1 MSALPEGWVE
11 TSLGEV
17 THYASGKIPVS
28 EVDLDNYISTENL
41 LAGKLGV
48 TQAATIPK
56 VSKVNAFA
64 AGDTLF
70 SNIRTYFKKVWYS
83 DKSGGASN
91 DVLVFRPVDEEQ
103 LDKKYLYYL
112 ISNDGFIDYTVITA
126 KGTKMPRGD
135 KGAIKQYPLS
145 LPPLLEQKSIA
156 DMLSSFDDKIELL
169 REQNKTLETLAQT
182 IFKEW
187 FVNFN
192 YPDATGEMVDSEL
205 GEIPKGWRVSGI
217 RDLVEH
223 VKKNIKPFDY
233 PEKEYRHFSLPAFD
247 SGKRPEL
254 HCGNE
259 ISSNKYLVVDQ
270 SFLVSKLNPGTPR
283 VWTVLKPHEDSICST
298 EFQVIKPKHFG
309 FFGFVYGAL
318 TSYALRRELSAR
330 AHGTSSSHQR
340 VNPADILDA
349 PVAIPSNDLIV
360 NYSEIVNELL
370 EKIDNN
376 LQQVSSLSKTRDA
389 LLPKLMSGKVRV

>member
-1 MSALPEGWVE
+1 MSNLLEGWVK
-11 TSLGEV
+11 TTLGTV
-17 THYASGKIPVS
+17 AYYVSNKMPVS

-41 LAGKLGV
+41 LADKMGV

-112 ISNDGFIDYTVITA
+112 ISNDGFIDYTVTTA

-135 KGAIKQYPLS
+135 KDAIKQYPLS
-145 LPPLLEQKSIA
+145 LPPLPEQKAIA
-156 DMLSSFDDKIELL
+156 GMLSAFDEKIELL

-192 YPDATGEMVDSEL
+192 YPDATGDMVESEL
-205 GEIPKGWRVSGI
+205 GEIPKGWRVGVI
-217 RDLVEH
+217 GDLFELH
-223 VKKNIKPFDY
+223 RGFDLPKKNRKEGAY
-233 PEKEYRHFSLPAFD
+233 SVYAAGGYHGQHKEYKMEPPGIITGR
-247 SGKRPEL
+247 SG
-254 HCGNE
+254 
-259 ISSNKYLVVDQ
+259 
-270 SFLVSKLNPGTPR
+270 
-283 VWTVLKPHEDSICST
+283 
-298 EFQVIKPKHFG
+298 VI
-309 FFGFVYGAL
+309 
-318 TSYALRRELSAR
+318 
-330 AHGTSSSHQR
+330 
-340 VNPADILDA
+340 
-349 PVAIPSNDLIV
+349 
-360 NYSEIVNELL
+360 
-370 EKIDNN
+370 
-376 LQQVSSLSKTRDA
+376 
-389 LLPKLMSGKVRV
+389 GKVYLSLTKYWPLNTTLYVRNFKACGPYYTYFFLNMFDLEAMVIPPKNV